1 MRNLL
6 LLCLLVSACSDEILV
21 PENKCGVPCA
31 VRLRELLLNEEALAA
46 TCRPSVSVCDADGVP
61 SCPDYIPPTTQEI
74 CGFFEDDDCDPSTT
88 EANIVIHPGDS
99 RNRCRYT
106 EQGAC
111 KNANTIC
118 IDGELVCDPGFS
130 RPEICDAQFED
141 EDCDGLVNGMDP
153 SMTLTVPPFV
163 YDGDISTVNVGICRA
178 GVARCVDG
186 IQVYEGMI
194 TPRDEECGNR
204 LDDDCDGLVDEA
216 SDDSEPRS
224 FLLVIDY
231 SGSMDVY
238 IDSVETALCNWSL
251 SRPQDIFGVAA
262 FGISGRREEYLM
274 ISPFSSA
281 TDACADMLGLTYH
294 AGGLEYA
301 ANATLRFLEEE
312 SWLTEERA
320 VIIFT
325 DEYYQV
331 YAPSDTPRLIES
343 CEENDY
349 TVGVY
354 TLRHFHNSFANI
366 AAGCNGWLDD
376 LSVRPEQMVNSLTS
390 RFAGNCD

>member
-6 LLCLLVSACSDEILV
+6 LLCLLASACSDEILV

-31 VRLRELLLNEEALAA
+31 VRLREILFNEEALAV
-46 TCRPSVSVCDADGVP
+46 TCRPSVSVCDENGVP
-61 SCPDYIPPTTQEI
+61 SCPDYMPPATEEI
-74 CGFFEDDDCDPSTT
+74 CGFLEDDDCDASTT
-88 EANIVIHPGDS
+88 EADIRIHPGDS

-111 KNANTIC
+111 KSASVIC
-118 IDGELVCDPGFS
+118 IDGELVCDPNFS
-130 RPEICDAQFED
+130 RPEVCDTQFED

-178 GVARCVDG
+178 GVARCIDG
-186 IQVYEGMI
+186 HQVYDGMI
-194 TPRDEECGNR
+194 TPQEEQCGNR
-204 LDDDCDGLVDEA
+204 LDDDCDGFVDEA
-216 SDDSEPRS
+216 SDDSDPRS
-224 FLLVIDY
+224 FLLVVDY

-238 IDSVETALCNWSL
+238 IDSVEIALCNWSL
-251 SRPQDIFGVAA
+251 SRPQDVFGVAA
-262 FGISGRREEYLM
+262 FGVSGRREEYLM

-281 TDACADMLGLTYH
+281 ADACADMLSLNYYP
-294 AGGLEYA
+294 GGIEYA
-301 ANATLRFLEEE
+301 ANATLRFLDGED
-312 SWLTEERA
+312 WLTEERA

-325 DEYYQV
+325 DERYQE
-331 YAPSDTPRLIES
+331 YLPDDADRLIEG
-343 CEENDY
+343 CDLNDY

-354 TLRHFHNSFANI
+354 TLRHLHDSFANI

-376 LSVRPEQMVNSLTS
+376 LSFYPEQMINSLTS
-390 RFAGNCD
+390 RFAGICE